1 MLYAVPKI
9 LWGHTGRLKNAVM
22 FSDGQP
28 LIKTIIIER
37 LIMQDFTERLVGDD
51 IVEVDLASPWRRLAA
66 VLINSLLMLL
76 AYLPIAGVLFGA
88 METLPN
94 QDGQSTEML
103 EQVMAQA
110 GGSMAWLGVLG
121 ALLILLVVQVYLM
134 SKYGQSI
141 GKKVMGIRV
150 LRTNG
155 DNPGFFGTVFMR
167 EILPSLVIMGVSL
180 FAAIFGGVAAYDL
193 VSGLLQLAFFV
204 SVVVMVF
211 LPKID
216 RRTVADLIAGT
227 VVVRLPKK

>member
-22 FSDGQP
+22 FSDGHP

-141 GKKVMGIRV
+141 GKKVMGICV

>member
-22 FSDGQP
+22 FSDGHP

-121 ALLILLVVQVYLM
+121 ALLILLAVQVYLM
-134 SKYGQSI
+134 SKYGQSL

-193 VSGLLQLAFFV
+193 VSSLLQLAFFV